1 MAYRLTNQKEGGKGG
16 GDTVDSVLTRSGV
29 DALIAEKLS
38 SEDFYELEPAEVL
51 EVLQG
56 GIKHSELPDIYKLEG
71 ADGPIEDYSYV
82 GAVKARF
89 IYSQQGKEDSFVYLK
104 PLNPNMYSV
113 PAIGEVVVGVKYL
126 GEFFYTTIINIHGNN
141 NFNQVPNVSL
151 LNTKGTPP
159 TIAPG
164 EKLTRDK
171 TARRVV
177 PQEGDVLIEGRFK
190 NHIKLGSNIINEE
203 ESPNIHIVAGHL
215 LNGDS
220 KPDDNKW
227 RELNPNYEKQIG
239 DSEELLFS
247 KVDSTKNIREKPIF
261 SDIDKDASSIYL
273 TTKEEL
279 FVTPP
284 FKSQFED
291 AVPPYTDQTILI
303 NSDKIILNA
312 QNTGNIVLS
321 SVKNVI
327 VSSKEEVIIETPKL
341 TIGGDGAEENIVLG
355 KKLLE
360 ALNDIVTILES
371 GLVCPV
377 GAVVPGPG
385 AALIAKL
392 KAGALSGAGDGPL
405 GILSK
410 EHKIQDNTTAATWV
424 ADHPDEP

>member
-16 GDTVDSVLTRSGV
+16 GDTVDSVLTRSSV

-71 ADGPIEDYSYV
+71 AEGPIEDYSYV

-89 IYSQQGKEDSFVYLK
+89 IYSQQGKEASFVYLK

-113 PAIGEVVVGVKYL
+113 PAVGEIVVGVKYL

-164 EKLTRDK
+164 KKLTRDK

-220 KPDDNKW
+220 DPTENKW
-227 RELNPNYEKQIG
+227 REANENYEKQLEKPFKDDG
-239 DSEELLFS
+239 S
-247 KVDSTKNIREKPIF
+247 KKNIREKPLF
-261 SDIDKDASSIYL
+261 SDLDKDASSIYL

-410 EHKIQDNTTAATWV
+410 EHKIQDNTLAATWV

>member
-1 MAYRLTNQKEGGKGG
+1 MAYRLTNQREGGKGG
-16 GDTVDSVLTRSGV
+16 GDTVDSVLTKSNV
-29 DALIAEKLS
+29 DAAIAEKLS

-71 ADGPIEDYSYV
+71 EEGPIEDYSYV

-89 IYSQQGKEDSFVYLK
+89 IYSQQGKEASFVYLK

-113 PAIGEVVVGVKYL
+113 PAIGEIVVGVKYL
-126 GEFFYTTIINIHGNN
+126 GEFFYTSTINIHGNN

-164 EKLTRDK
+164 KFLKRDE

-220 KPDDNKW
+220 DPSENKW
-227 RELNPNYEKQIG
+227 REANENYEKQLEKPFK
-239 DSEELLFS
+239 DDAS
-247 KVDSTKNIREKPIF
+247 KKNTREKPVF
-261 SDIDKDASSIYL
+261 SDLDKDASSIYL
-273 TTKEEL
+273 TTKEDL

-291 AVPPYTDQTILI
+291 AVPPYADQTILI

-341 TIGGDGAEENIVLG
+341 IIGGDGAEENIVLG
-355 KKLLE
+355 QKLLE

-410 EHKIQDNTTAATWV
+410 EHKIQDNVTAATWV

>member
-1 MAYRLTNQKEGGKGG
+1 MAYRLTNQREGGKGG
-16 GDTVDSVLTRSGV
+16 GDTVDSVLTKSSV
-29 DALIAEKLS
+29 DAAIAEKLS

-71 ADGPIEDYSYV
+71 EEGPIEDYSYV

-89 IYSQQGKEDSFVYLK
+89 IYSQQGKEASFVYLK

-113 PAIGEVVVGVKYL
+113 PAVGEIVVGVKYL
-126 GEFFYTTIINIHGNN
+126 GEFFYTTTINIHGNN

-164 EKLTRDK
+164 KFLKRDE

-220 KPDDNKW
+220 DPSENKW
-227 RELNPNYEKQIG
+227 REANENYEKQLEKPFV
-239 DSEELLFS
+239 DDAS
-247 KVDSTKNIREKPIF
+247 KKNTREKPVF
-261 SDIDKDASSIYL
+261 SDLDKDASSIYL
-273 TTKEEL
+273 TTKEDL

-291 AVPPYTDQTILI
+291 AVPPYADQTILI

-327 VSSKEEVIIETPKL
+327 VSSKEEVIIE
-341 TIGGDGAEENIVLG
+341 
-355 KKLLE
+355 
-360 ALNDIVTILES
+360 
-371 GLVCPV
+371 
-377 GAVVPGPG
+377 
-385 AALIAKL
+385 
-392 KAGALSGAGDGPL
+392 
-405 GILSK
+405 
-410 EHKIQDNTTAATWV
+410 KI
-424 ADHPDEP
+424 

>member
-1 MAYRLTNQKEGGKGG
+1 MAYRLTNQREGGKGG
-16 GDTVDSVLTRSGV
+16 GDTVDSVLTKSSV

-71 ADGPIEDYSYV
+71 EEGPIEDYSYV

-89 IYSQQGKEDSFVYLK
+89 IYSQQGKEASFVYLK

-113 PAIGEVVVGVKYL
+113 PAVGEIVVGVKYL
-126 GEFFYTTIINIHGNN
+126 GEFFYTTTINIHGNN

-164 EKLTRDK
+164 KFLKRDE

-190 NHIKLGSNIINEE
+190 NHIKLGSNIMNEE

-220 KPDDNKW
+220 DPSENKW
-227 RELNPNYEKQIG
+227 REANENYEKQLEKPFV
-239 DSEELLFS
+239 DDAS
-247 KVDSTKNIREKPIF
+247 KKNTREKPVF
-261 SDIDKDASSIYL
+261 SDLDKDASSIYL
-273 TTKEEL
+273 TTKEDL

-291 AVPPYTDQTILI
+291 AVPPYADQTILI

-341 TIGGDGAEENIVLG
+341 IIGGDGAEENIVLG

-410 EHKIQDNTTAATWV
+410 EHKIQDNTLAATWV

>member
-1 MAYRLTNQKEGGKGG
+1 MAYRLTNQREGGKGG
-16 GDTVDSVLTRSGV
+16 GDTVDSVLTKSNV

-71 ADGPIEDYSYV
+71 EEGPIEDYSYV

-89 IYSQQGKEDSFVYLK
+89 IYSQQGKEASFVYLK

-113 PAIGEVVVGVKYL
+113 PAIGEIVVGVKYL
-126 GEFFYTTIINIHGNN
+126 GEFFYTSTINIHGNN

-164 EKLTRDK
+164 KFLKRDE

-220 KPDDNKW
+220 DPTENKW
-227 RELNPNYEKQIG
+227 REANENYEKQLEKPFKDDG
-239 DSEELLFS
+239 S
-247 KVDSTKNIREKPIF
+247 KKNIREKPLF
-261 SDIDKDASSIYL
+261 SDLDKDASSIYL
-273 TTKEEL
+273 TTKEDL

-291 AVPPYTDQTILI
+291 AIPPYKDQTILI

-341 TIGGDGAEENIVLG
+341 IIGGDGAEENMVLG
-355 KKLLE
+355 QKLLE

-410 EHKIQDNTTAATWV
+410 EHKIQDNVTAATWV

>member
-1 MAYRLTNQKEGGKGG
+1 MAYRLTNQREGGKGG

-71 ADGPIEDYSYV
+71 EEGPIEDYSNV

-89 IYSQQGKEDSFVYLK
+89 IYSQQGKEASFVYLK

-113 PAIGEVVVGVKYL
+113 PAVGEIVVGVKYL
-126 GEFFYTTIINIHGNN
+126 GEFFYTTTINIHGNN

-164 EKLTRDK
+164 KFLKRDE

-220 KPDDNKW
+220 DPSENKW
-227 RELNPNYEKQIG
+227 REANENYEKQLEKPFV
-239 DSEELLFS
+239 DDAS
-247 KVDSTKNIREKPIF
+247 KKNTREKPVF
-261 SDIDKDASSIYL
+261 SDLDKDASSIYL
-273 TTKEEL
+273 TTKEDL

-291 AVPPYTDQTILI
+291 AVPPYADQTILI

-341 TIGGDGAEENIVLG
+341 IIGGDGAEENIVLG
-355 KKLLE
+355 QKLLE

-410 EHKIQDNTTAATWV
+410 EHKIQDNTTAATWM

>member
-1 MAYRLTNQKEGGKGG
+1 MAYRLTNQREGGKGG
-16 GDTVDSVLTRSGV
+16 GDTVDSVLTKSSV
-29 DALIAEKLS
+29 DAAIAEKLS

-56 GIKHSELPDIYKLEG
+56 GIKHSELPDIYKVEG
-71 ADGPIEDYSYV
+71 EEGPIEDYSYV

-89 IYSQQGKEDSFVYLK
+89 IYSQQGKEASFVYLK

-113 PAIGEVVVGVKYL
+113 PAVGEIVVGVKYL
-126 GEFFYTTIINIHGNN
+126 GEFFYTTTINIHGNN

-164 EKLTRDK
+164 KFLKRDE

-220 KPDDNKW
+220 DPSENKW
-227 RELNPNYEKQIG
+227 REANENYEKQLEKPFV
-239 DSEELLFS
+239 DDAS
-247 KVDSTKNIREKPIF
+247 KKNTREKPVF
-261 SDIDKDASSIYL
+261 SDLDKDASSIYL
-273 TTKEEL
+273 TTKEDL

-291 AVPPYTDQTILI
+291 AVPPYADQTILI

-341 TIGGDGAEENIVLG
+341 IIGGDGAEENIVLG
-355 KKLLE
+355 QKLLE

-392 KAGALSGAGDGPL
+392 KAGALRGAGDWPL

-410 EHKIQDNTTAATWV
+410 EHKIQDNVTAATWV

>member
-1 MAYRLTNQKEGGKGG
+1 MAYRLTNQREGGKGG
-16 GDTVDSVLTRSGV
+16 GDTVDSVLTKSSV
-29 DALIAEKLS
+29 DAAIAEKLS

-71 ADGPIEDYSYV
+71 EEGPIEDYSYV

-89 IYSQQGKEDSFVYLK
+89 IYSQQGKEASFVYLK

-113 PAIGEVVVGVKYL
+113 PAVGEIVVGVKYL
-126 GEFFYTTIINIHGNN
+126 GEFFYTTTINIHGNN

-164 EKLTRDK
+164 KFLKRDE

-220 KPDDNKW
+220 DPSENKW
-227 RELNPNYEKQIG
+227 REANENYEKQLEKPFV
-239 DSEELLFS
+239 DDAS
-247 KVDSTKNIREKPIF
+247 KKNTREKPVF
-261 SDIDKDASSIYL
+261 SDLDKDASSIYL
-273 TTKEEL
+273 TTKEDL

-291 AVPPYTDQTILI
+291 AVPPYADQTILI

-341 TIGGDGAEENIVLG
+341 IIGGDGAEENIVLG
-355 KKLLE
+355 QKLLE

-410 EHKIQDNTTAATWV
+410 EHKIQDNVTAATWV

>member
-1 MAYRLTNQKEGGKGG
+1 MAYRLTNQREGGKGG
-16 GDTVDSVLTRSGV
+16 GDTVDSVLTKSSV
-29 DALIAEKLS
+29 DAAIAEKLS

-71 ADGPIEDYSYV
+71 EEGPIEDYSYV

-89 IYSQQGKEDSFVYLK
+89 IYSQQGKEASFVYLK

-113 PAIGEVVVGVKYL
+113 PAVGEIVVGVKYL
-126 GEFFYTTIINIHGNN
+126 GEFFYTTTINIHGNN

-164 EKLTRDK
+164 KFLKRDE

-220 KPDDNKW
+220 DPSENKW
-227 RELNPNYEKQIG
+227 REANENYEKQLEKPFV
-239 DSEELLFS
+239 DDAS
-247 KVDSTKNIREKPIF
+247 KKNTREKPVF
-261 SDIDKDASSIYL
+261 SDLDKDASSIYL
-273 TTKEEL
+273 TTKEDL

-291 AVPPYTDQTILI
+291 AVPPYADQTILI

-341 TIGGDGAEENIVLG
+341 IIGGDGAEENIVLG
-355 KKLLE
+355 QKLLE

-410 EHKIQDNTTAATWV
+410 EHKIQDNGTAATWV

>member
-16 GDTVDSVLTRSGV
+16 GDTVDSVLTRSSV

-71 ADGPIEDYSYV
+71 EEGPIEDYSYV

-89 IYSQQGKEDSFVYLK
+89 IYSQQGKEASFVYLK

-113 PAIGEVVVGVKYL
+113 PAVGEIVVGVKYL

-164 EKLTRDK
+164 KFLKRDE

-220 KPDDNKW
+220 DPTENKW
-227 RELNPNYEKQIG
+227 REENENYEKQLEKPFTDD
-239 DSEELLFS
+239 DS
-247 KVDSTKNIREKPIF
+247 KKNTREKPLF
-261 SDIDKDASSIYL
+261 SVIDKDASSIYL
-273 TTKEEL
+273 TTKEDL

-291 AVPPYTDQTILI
+291 AIPPYKDQTILI

-341 TIGGDGAEENIVLG
+341 IIGGDGAEENMVLG
-355 KKLLE
+355 QKLLE

-410 EHKIQDNTTAATWV
+410 EHKIQDNVTAATWV

>member
-1 MAYRLTNQKEGGKGG
+1 MAYRLTNQREGGKGG
-16 GDTVDSVLTRSGV
+16 GDTVDSVLTKSSV
-29 DALIAEKLS
+29 DAAIAEKLS

-71 ADGPIEDYSYV
+71 EEGPIEDYSYV

-89 IYSQQGKEDSFVYLK
+89 IYSQQGKEASFVYLK

-113 PAIGEVVVGVKYL
+113 PAVGEIVVGVKYL
-126 GEFFYTTIINIHGNN
+126 GEFFYTTTINIHGNN

-164 EKLTRDK
+164 KFLKRDE

-220 KPDDNKW
+220 DPSENKW
-227 RELNPNYEKQIG
+227 REANENYEKQLEKPFV
-239 DSEELLFS
+239 DDAS
-247 KVDSTKNIREKPIF
+247 KKNTREKPVF
-261 SDIDKDASSIYL
+261 SDLDKDASSIYL
-273 TTKEEL
+273 TTKEDL

-291 AVPPYTDQTILI
+291 AVPPYADQTILI

-327 VSSKEEVIIETPKL
+327 VSRKEEVIIETPKL
-341 TIGGDGAEENIVLG
+341 IIGGDGAEENIVLG
-355 KKLLE
+355 QKLLE

-410 EHKIQDNTTAATWV
+410 EHKIQDNVTAATWV

>member
-1 MAYRLTNQKEGGKGG
+1 MAYRLTNQREGGKGG
-16 GDTVDSVLTRSGV
+16 GDTVDSVLTKSSV
-29 DALIAEKLS
+29 DAAIAEKLS

-71 ADGPIEDYSYV
+71 EEGPIEDYSYV

-89 IYSQQGKEDSFVYLK
+89 IYSQQGKEASFVYLK

-113 PAIGEVVVGVKYL
+113 PAVGEIVVGVKYL
-126 GEFFYTTIINIHGNN
+126 GEFFYTTTINIHGNN

-220 KPDDNKW
+220 DPSENKW
-227 RELNPNYEKQIG
+227 REANENYEKQLEKPFV
-239 DSEELLFS
+239 DDAS
-247 KVDSTKNIREKPIF
+247 KKNTREKPVF
-261 SDIDKDASSIYL
+261 SDLDKDASSIYL
-273 TTKEEL
+273 TTKEDL

-291 AVPPYTDQTILI
+291 AVPPYADQTILI

-341 TIGGDGAEENIVLG
+341 IIGGDGAEENIVLG
-355 KKLLE
+355 QKLLE

-410 EHKIQDNTTAATWV
+410 EHKIQDNVTAATWV

>member
-1 MAYRLTNQKEGGKGG
+1 MAYRLTNQREGGKGG
-16 GDTVDSVLTRSGV
+16 GDTVDSVLTKSSV
-29 DALIAEKLS
+29 DAAIAEKLS

-71 ADGPIEDYSYV
+71 EEGPIEDYSYV

-220 KPDDNKW
+220 DPSENKW
-227 RELNPNYEKQIG
+227 REANENYEKQLEKPFV
-239 DSEELLFS
+239 DDAS
-247 KVDSTKNIREKPIF
+247 KKNTREKPVF
-261 SDIDKDASSIYL
+261 SDLDKDASSIYL
-273 TTKEEL
+273 TTKEDL

-291 AVPPYTDQTILI
+291 AVPPYADQTILI

-341 TIGGDGAEENIVLG
+341 IIGGDGAEENIVLG
-355 KKLLE
+355 QKLLE

-410 EHKIQDNTTAATWV
+410 EHKIQDNVTAATWV

>member
-1 MAYRLTNQKEGGKGG
+1 MK
-16 GDTVDSVLTRSGV
+16 VD
-29 DALIAEKLS
+29 
-38 SEDFYELEPAEVL
+38 
-51 EVLQG
+51 
-56 GIKHSELPDIYKLEG
+56 
-71 ADGPIEDYSYV
+71 
-82 GAVKARF
+82 
-89 IYSQQGKEDSFVYLK
+89 LK
-104 PLNPNMYSV
+104 
-113 PAIGEVVVGVKYL
+113 I
-126 GEFFYTTIINIHGNN
+126 
-141 NFNQVPNVSL
+141 
-151 LNTKGTPP
+151 
-159 TIAPG
+159 
-164 EKLTRDK
+164 
-171 TARRVV
+171 
-177 PQEGDVLIEGRFK
+177 
-190 NHIKLGSNIINEE
+190 IKLGSNIINEE

-220 KPDDNKW
+220 DPSENKW
-227 RELNPNYEKQIG
+227 REANENYEKQLEKPFV
-239 DSEELLFS
+239 DDAS
-247 KVDSTKNIREKPIF
+247 KKNTREKPVF
-261 SDIDKDASSIYL
+261 SDLDKDASSIYL
-273 TTKEEL
+273 TTKEDL

-291 AVPPYTDQTILI
+291 AVPPYADQTILI

-341 TIGGDGAEENIVLG
+341 IIGGDGAEENIVLG
-355 KKLLE
+355 QKLLE

-410 EHKIQDNTTAATWV
+410 EHKIQDNVTAATWV

>member
-1 MAYRLTNQKEGGKGG
+1 MAYRLTNQREGGKGG
-16 GDTVDSVLTRSGV
+16 GDTVDSVLTKSNV

-71 ADGPIEDYSYV
+71 EEGPIEDYSYV

-89 IYSQQGKEDSFVYLK
+89 IYSQQGKEASFVYLK

-113 PAIGEVVVGVKYL
+113 PAIGEIVVGVKYL

-164 EKLTRDK
+164 KFLKRDE

-220 KPDDNKW
+220 DPTENKW
-227 RELNPNYEKQIG
+227 REENENYEKQLEKPFTDD
-239 DSEELLFS
+239 DS
-247 KVDSTKNIREKPIF
+247 KKNTREKPLF
-261 SDIDKDASSIYL
+261 SDLDKDASSIYL
-273 TTKEEL
+273 TTKEDL

-291 AVPPYTDQTILI
+291 AIPPYKDQTILI

-341 TIGGDGAEENIVLG
+341 IIGGDGAEENMVLG
-355 KKLLE
+355 QKLLE

-410 EHKIQDNTTAATWV
+410 EHKIQDNVTAATWV

>member
-1 MAYRLTNQKEGGKGG
+1 MAYRLTNQREGGKGG
-16 GDTVDSVLTRSGV
+16 GDTVDSVLTKSSV
-29 DALIAEKLS
+29 DAAIAEKLS

-71 ADGPIEDYSYV
+71 EEGPIEDYSYV

-89 IYSQQGKEDSFVYLK
+89 IYSQQGKEASFVYLK

-113 PAIGEVVVGVKYL
+113 PAVGEIVVGVKYL
-126 GEFFYTTIINIHGNN
+126 GEFFYTTTINIHGNN

-164 EKLTRDK
+164 KFLKRDE

-220 KPDDNKW
+220 DPSENKW
-227 RELNPNYEKQIG
+227 REANENYEKQLEKPFV
-239 DSEELLFS
+239 DDAS
-247 KVDSTKNIREKPIF
+247 KKNTREKPVF
-261 SDIDKDASSIYL
+261 SDLDKDASSIYL
-273 TTKEEL
+273 TTKEDL

-291 AVPPYTDQTILI
+291 AVPPYADQTILI

-341 TIGGDGAEENIVLG
+341 IIGGDGAEENIVLG
-355 KKLLE
+355 QKLLE

-410 EHKIQDNTTAATWV
+410 
-424 ADHPDEP
+424 